1 LVKSEGKFMK
11 QIVVIGLGDFG
22 FNLAVKLS
30 EFGEQVIAIDK
41 NRDLIQEIKDKVE
54 LAICADAREKETILK
69 IIDKEIDIVVIAVG
83 NDLETSILT
92 TLYLKESGIK
102 EIYVKSNNNDHSKI
116 LKLIGATKIIFPE
129 NEIAIK
135 LATQLSNPN
144 FIDYLPLM
152 KGYSIVEIKAPKE
165 FQNKSI
171 SELKLRSTYYIN
183 IIAIKNINTNQIN
196 MFPSADYVIK
206 NSDNL
211 IIAGKDNDIIRVQK
225 LD

>member
-1 LVKSEGKFMK
+1 MK

-183 IIAIKNINTNQIN
+183 IIAIKNINTN
-196 MFPSADYVIK
+196 
-206 NSDNL
+206 
-211 IIAGKDNDIIRVQK
+211 
-225 LD
+225 

>member
-1 LVKSEGKFMK
+1 MK